1 MAHYTNWNVLMWDI
15 NLGSEYDLQSS
26 AKRRMI
32 GEWINCGWVIGLHLG
47 TPCDS
52 FTRVRNVPPGPP
64 PLRSDACPLGLPGL
78 RPGVQLK
85 VLTGNLWLRFWT
97 FCIYGE
103 PPKISYM
110 AMSTS
115 AGLDA

>member
-1 MAHYTNWNVLMWDI
+1 MWDI

-52 FTRVRNVPPGPP
+52 FTRTHDVPPGPP
-64 PLRSDACPLGLPGL
+64 PLRSHACPLGLPGL
-78 RPGVQLK
+78 RPGDQLK
-85 VLTGNLWLRFWT
+85 VLTGNLWLRFSAWILQLALQFGLFASMENPQRSRIWT
-97 FCIYGE
+97 AL
-103 PPKISYM
+103 KI
-110 AMSTS
+110 
-115 AGLDA
+115 DF